1 MSEADCFIGVVSH
14 VGSRFAISQSH
25 EGLAEILSRR
35 FLDSGVTT
43 AVQVNTR
50 NLHDPDALPIDSA
63 VVQTTLSAELHLQAE
78 WAAYLRAGDRASV
91 VDGVRN
97 LIRSARR
104 TVRLFRAPSPSSVT
118 RLVNI
123 ELSHLDLMRAGLES
137 GAEWVLILEDDAF
150 APDPTDCAQGL
161 LGLMR
166 DCPTTVDYVNVS
178 QSFTNTQ
185 LGIEHLLK
193 TAAAPRWTGSVSRGV
208 LSASR
213 PVTNTVC
220 AILYRREFLIS
231 LVEEMNAL
239 PMTPV
244 VPIDWKLNI
253 ALMRLFESGRLP
265 DGSCLLVDPAPIDQM
280 SMRG

>member
-1 MSEADCFIGVVSH
+1 MDCFIGVVSH
-14 VGSRFAISQSH
+14 EGSRFAISQSY
-25 EGLAEILSRR
+25 EGLAEILRLQ
-35 FLDSGVTT
+35 FLDAGATT

-50 NLHDPDALPIDSA
+50 NLHDPEALPIDSA
-63 VVQTTLSAELHLQAE
+63 VVQATLSAELHLQAQ

-91 VDGVRN
+91 VEGVRN
-97 LIRSARR
+97 VVRSTRR
-104 TVRLFRAPSPSSVT
+104 IVRRFRAPSPASVT

-123 ELSHLDLMRAGLES
+123 ELSHLNLMRAGLES
-137 GAEWVLILEDDAF
+137 GAGWVLILEDDAF
-150 APDPTDCAQGL
+150 TPDPTDCAQGL

-185 LGIEHLLK
+185 LGIEHLLN
-193 TAAAPRWTGSVSRGV
+193 TAAALRWTGSVSRDV

-231 LVEEMNAL
+231 LVDEMHEL

-253 ALMRLFESGRLP
+253 ALMRLFESGRLR